1 MGIIRTVG
9 HLWGSVV
16 KRTGIV
22 ALAVAVALALVGLL
36 ASPEQVS
43 ASPIAHPAAPPQT
56 QTYPVASVSETFVD
70 TSRSTPPNG
79 SYPGSPTRT
88 LPTLVLY
95 PRQTAGQHR
104 HFPLVV
110 FSHGFTA
117 NGPVYTPVLSPWVAH
132 GYVVAAVT
140 FPLSSGAAPGGPTV
154 RDYASQPG
162 DVSFVITQ
170 MLRLDRTEG
179 SPIDDLINVHSIG
192 VAGHSLGAI
201 TTLGVA
207 DNSCCQDQR
216 IDAAISIAGL
226 ELPFPGGRYFTG
238 DDSPLLL
245 IHGTADKTLPYAASQ
260 MLFADAR
267 SPKYFLTLLGAPHTA
282 FFKPW
287 GPVITDTALAFLDR
301 FLKADRDIGH
311 IQRAGTVPGVASIQI
326 HLR

>member
-1 MGIIRTVG
+1 M
-9 HLWGSVV
+9 
-16 KRTGIV
+16 
-22 ALAVAVALALVGLL
+22 ALAASVAVALALAALLSPPGQVG
-36 ASPEQVS
+36 ASQMARRATPLY
-43 ASPIAHPAAPPQT
+43 T
-56 QTYPVASVSETFVD
+56 QIYPVASVSETFVD

-79 SYPGSPTRT
+79 TFPGSPTRT
-88 LPTLVLY
+88 IPTLVLY
-95 PRQTAGQHR
+95 PRQTPGQHR

-132 GYVVAAVT
+132 GYVVAALT
-140 FPLSSGAAPGGPTV
+140 FPLSSSSAPGGPTV

-170 MLRLDRTEG
+170 MLRLDRTAG
-179 SPIDDLINVHSIG
+179 SPINDLINVHRIG

-226 ELPFPGGRYFTG
+226 ELPFLGGRYFAG

-245 IHGTADKTLPYAASQ
+245 IHGTADKTVPYAASQ
-260 MLFADAR
+260 RLFIDAR
-267 SPKYFLTLLGAPHTA
+267 SPKYFLTLQGAPHTA

-287 GPVITDTALAFLDR
+287 SPVITDTALAFLDR
-301 FLKADRDIGH
+301 YLKADRDIGA
-311 IQRAGTVPGVASIQI
+311 IQRAGTVPGVASIQV
-326 HLR
+326 HLSQRHATAG